1 MFSHLYSDICL
12 LLMGLWNSDMTMGI
26 GSEPV
31 MIRSDI
37 QLQLDEWHYIEARKY
52 GQMVGLCLLCFGAM
66 LQNSTHY
73 APIMLHKST
82 LCSMNSTYLIL
93 ITCLLTSSILSFLVH
108 PKCNIF
114 STKELV
120 HNNFNYF

>member
-1 MFSHLYSDICL
+1 MYYIFSHLNSDICL
-12 LLMGLWNSDMTMGI
+12 FINGFVEFGYDNGI

-31 MIRSDI
+31 MTRSDI

-82 LCSMNSTYLIL
+82 LCSMNSTFTSLSYLNYLFI
-93 ITCLLTSSILSFLVH
+93 
-108 PKCNIF
+108 NIF
-114 STKELV
+114 DLPCTSKV
-120 HNNFNYF
+120 